1 MDININDVVAK
12 CLNEINEKV
21 KNLKRLNIIIAGKTG
36 VGKSTLINYI
46 FREQLAETGIGRPV
60 TQHMREISKK
70 DFPLTIY
77 DTKGFELGKD
87 VQEEIKKEIIGKI
100 KEGLYSK
107 DENKCIHCI
116 WYCINTVSDRVEDEE
131 IEWLRA
137 LSAENRETKVP
148 IIIVL
153 TKSFSKKKAAEL
165 RSYIENLNLDVCAII
180 PVLALDYPIDDEF
193 VVSAYGGEHL
203 ITVMGEALGDE
214 LIPTLQNVQ
223 RIAIREK
230 VKFSRGI
237 VATSIAAAFTEGF
250 IPLPFADAAAL
261 IPTQITMLASITA
274 AFGVKVDSKVLL
286 SFLTGVLGTAGNTF
300 LGRAIASNLLK
311 LIPFAG
317 SAIGGTISGGT
328 AALLT
333 GALGE
338 AYIKLLE
345 KMALGELRQD
355 KLTGKEIMTEMREI
369 FKKELQTLKKDGKQS
384 ILPKPFSRKEE
395 E

>member
-1 MDININDVVAK
+1 MDININDVVTR
-12 CLNEINEKV
+12 CMNEINDKI
-21 KNLKRLNIIIAGKTG
+21 KNLKRLNIIVAGKTG

-46 FREQLAETGIGRPV
+46 FREKLAETGIGKPV
-60 TQHMREISKK
+60 TQHMQEISKK

-116 WYCINTVSDRVEDEE
+116 WYCINTASDRIEEEE
-131 IEWLRA
+131 IEWLRS
-137 LSAENRETKVP
+137 LSEENKETKVP

-153 TKSFSKKKAAEL
+153 TKSFSKQKAAEFK
-165 RSYIENLNLDVCAII
+165 SYIDNLNLNICAII
-180 PVLALDYPIDDEF
+180 PVLAQEYPIDEDYTVKE
-193 VVSAYGGEHL
+193 YGGEHL
-203 ITVMGEALGDE
+203 IQIMGEVLGDE

-223 RIAIREK
+223 KIAVKEK
-230 VKFSRGI
+230 VKYARGI
-237 VATSIAAAFTEGF
+237 VATAITASFAEGF
-250 IPLPFADAAAL
+250 APIPFADAALL

-274 AFGVKVDSKVLL
+274 VFGVKVDSRTLL

-300 LGRAIASNLLK
+300 IGRAIAGNLLK
-311 LIPFAG
+311 LVPFSG
-317 SAIGGTISGGT
+317 SVVGGTISGGT

-345 KMALGELRQD
+345 KMALGQLKSD
-355 KLTGKEIMTEMREI
+355 NLHGKEIMQEMKAI
-369 FKKELQTLKKDGKQS
+369 FKRELQSK
-384 ILPKPFSRKEE
+384 KEE
-395 E
+395 QKKLLK